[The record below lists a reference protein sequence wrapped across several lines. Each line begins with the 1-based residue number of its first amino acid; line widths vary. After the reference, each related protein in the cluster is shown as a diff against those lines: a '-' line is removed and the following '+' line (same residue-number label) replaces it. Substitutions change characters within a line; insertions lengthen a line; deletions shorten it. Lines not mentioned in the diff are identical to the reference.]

1 LKNTVTIPKKFILV
15 TGATGYI
22 ASRLIPQLLDRGY
35 AVRALARN
43 PLQLQSRS
51 WSSKIDIVRGD
62 LMEPASLA
70 PALKDVHTAYYLVHN
85 MSLGH
90 GYTKLEI
97 QAAQNF
103 VHAAEEAGIQHIIY
117 LGGLADDNQPIS
129 PHLLSR
135 IKTGTAL
142 RQGKIPVT
150 EFRASIIAGSGSI
163 SFEMIRFSTEF
174 FPIIP
179 VPLWMKN
186 RSQPIAIQNIM
197 DYLLAAL
204 EKWDDSIVLEIGGP
218 QIITYQDLMRHY
230 ARIRG
235 HKRSSLL
242 LPYIPVR
249 FMAFGIG
256 LITPVSRLIA
266 RALIRGLSHDSIVT
280 HKNAHEI
287 YPEVNL
293 VDFESATREAL
304 THLHPLK
311 IERVWESDFGSLPQY
326 RSNQHVFK
334 TSEVSVITLKHEGF
348 FIDHRKIK
356 VDAEPEKIFNSIS
369 KFAESFGGQRF
380 IVDTVEPDHFLLL
393 RWQSKTPGQGWLEW
407 RVSQIANLTY
417 LTQTVFFAPRGL
429 LGFLYWYL
437 LYPFHTLLFRNW
449 VDKLKN
455 ACSQSH
461 KSQTEVT

>member
-1 LKNTVTIPKKFILV
+1 VTHPQKLILV

-43 PLQLQSRS
+43 PQRLQSRN
-51 WSSKIDIVRGD
+51 WSSQIDILHGD
-62 LMEPASLA
+62 MMEPATLA

-97 QAAQNF
+97 QAAYNF
-103 VHAAEEAGIQHIIY
+103 AHAAEEAGIQHIIY

-135 IKTGTAL
+135 IETGAAL
-142 RQGKIPVT
+142 IQGKIPVT
-150 EFRASIIAGSGSI
+150 EFRASVIAGSGSI

-179 VPLWMKN
+179 VPWWMKN

-204 EKWDDSIVLEIGGP
+204 EKWDGSTVLEIGGP
-218 QIITYQDLMRHY
+218 EVIPYQDLMLRY
-230 ARIRG
+230 ARVRG
-235 HKRSSLL
+235 HKRSFFL
-242 LPYIPVR
+242 LPYIPVG
-249 FMAFGIG
+249 FMAFSIG
-256 LITPVSRLIA
+256 LITPVPHLIA
-266 RALIRGLSHDSIVT
+266 RALVRGLSHDSVIT

-293 VDFESATREAL
+293 MDFDSATRDAL
-304 THLHPLK
+304 TRLHPLK
-311 IERVWESDFGSLPQY
+311 IERVWDDGEGQIKS
-326 RSNQHVFK
+326 
-334 TSEVSVITLKHEGF
+334 LKHEGF

-356 VDAEPEKIFNSIS
+356 VDAEPEKIFNIIR
-369 KFAESFGGQRF
+369 KFAESFGERRF
-380 IVDTVEPDHFLLL
+380 VVDTIEPNRILLL
-393 RWQSKTPGQGWLEW
+393 RSQLKTPGQGWLEW
-407 RVSQIANLTY
+407 RVIRIANLTY

-429 LGFLYWYL
+429 AGFLYWYL
-437 LYPFHTLLFRNW
+437 LYPFRAIPFRNLINKIKREC
-449 VDKLKN
+449 V
-455 ACSQSH
+455 
-461 KSQTEVT
+461 V

>member
-1 LKNTVTIPKKFILV
+1 MKLILV

-43 PLQLQSRS
+43 PQRLQSRS
-51 WSSKIDIVRGD
+51 WSSKIDIVHAD
-62 LMEPASLA
+62 VMEAASLA

-97 QAAQNF
+97 QAARNF
-103 VHAAEEAGIQHIIY
+103 VLAAEEAGVQHIIY

-135 IKTGTAL
+135 IETGAAL

-174 FPIIP
+174 FSIIP
-179 VPLWMKN
+179 ISSWMKN
-186 RSQPIAIQNIM
+186 KSQPIAIQNIM

-204 EKWDDSIVLEIGGP
+204 EKWDEAGSVLEIGGP
-218 QIITYQDLMRHY
+218 EIIPYQDLLLRY
-230 ARIRG
+230 AHIRG
-235 HKRSSLL
+235 HKRSFLL
-242 LPYIPVR
+242 LPYIPVG
-249 FMAFGIG
+249 FMALGIG
-256 LITPVSRLIA
+256 LITPVPRRIA
-266 RALIRGLSHDSIVT
+266 RALVGGLSHDSIVT
-280 HKNAHEI
+280 HKNAHDT

-293 VDFESATREAL
+293 MDFEAATKEAL

-311 IERVWESDFGSLPQY
+311 IERVWESDFGSLLG
-326 RSNQHVFK
+326 RHSNHRIFKK
-334 TSEVSVITLKHEGF
+334 TSEVSVNTLKHEGF

-356 VDAEPEKIFNSIS
+356 VNAEPEKV
-369 KFAESFGGQRF
+369 FGVIKKLAARLGEQQVA
-380 IVDTVEPDHFLLL
+380 VDTIEPDHLLL
-393 RWQSKTPGQGWLEW
+393 VRSQLKTPGQGWIEW
-407 RVSQIANLTY
+407 RVGQIDNLTY
-417 LTQTVFFAPRGL
+417 LTQTAFFAPRGL
-429 LGFLYWYL
+429 AAFLFWLL
-437 LYPFHTLLFRNW
+437 LYPFRVIIFNRLIKSIARNS
-449 VDKLKN
+449 VVK
-455 ACSQSH
+455 
-461 KSQTEVT
+461 

>member
-1 LKNTVTIPKKFILV
+1 LTTSPKLILV

-43 PLQLQSRS
+43 PLRLQSRS
-51 WSSKIDIVRGD
+51 WSSQIDIVHAD
-62 LMEPASLA
+62 VMEPASLA

-97 QAAQNF
+97 QAARNF
-103 VHAAEEAGIQHIIY
+103 VIAAEEAGVQHIIY

-135 IKTGTAL
+135 IETGAAL
-142 RQGKIPVT
+142 MEGKIPVT

-179 VPLWMKN
+179 ISKWMKN
-186 RSQPIAIQNIM
+186 KSQPIAIQNIM

-204 EKWDDSIVLEIGGP
+204 EKWDGNTVLEIGGP

-235 HKRSSLL
+235 HKRSFFLF
-242 LPYIPVR
+242 PYIPVG
-249 FMAFGIG
+249 FMALGIE
-256 LITPVSRLIA
+256 LITPVPHLIA
-266 RALIRGLSHDSIVT
+266 RALVGGLSHDSVVA
-280 HKNAHEI
+280 HKNAHET
-287 YPEVNL
+287 YPEVDL
-293 VDFESATREAL
+293 LDFESATKDAL
-304 THLHPLK
+304 TRLHPLK
-311 IERVWESDFGSLPQY
+311 IERVWESDFGSLPAS
-326 RSNQHVFK
+326 RSNPHVFK
-334 TSEVSVITLKHEGF
+334 TSEVSAITLKHEGF

-356 VDAEPEKIFNSIS
+356 VDAEPEKVFNSIS
-369 KFAESFGGQRF
+369 KFAESFGGPRF
-380 IVDTVEPDHFLLL
+380 VVDTIEPDHFLLL
-393 RWQSKTPGQGWLEW
+393 RLRSKIPGQGWLEW
-407 RVSQIANLTY
+407 RVGQIASSTC
-417 LTQTVFFAPRGL
+417 LTQTIFFAPRGL
-429 LGFLYWYL
+429 AGFLFWLL
-437 LYPFHTLLFRNW
+437 LYPFRAVPLRKLI
-449 VDKLKN
+449 DKIK
-455 ACSQSH
+455 CEC
-461 KSQTEVT
+461 EV

>member
-1 LKNTVTIPKKFILV
+1 VTISPKLILV

-43 PLQLQSRS
+43 PQRLQSRS
-51 WSSKIDIVRGD
+51 WSSQIDILHGD
-62 LMEPASLA
+62 MMEPATLA

-97 QAAQNF
+97 QAAYNF
-103 VHAAEEAGIQHIIY
+103 AHAAEEAGIQHIIY

-135 IKTGTAL
+135 IETGAAL
-142 RQGKIPVT
+142 IQGKIPVT

-179 VPLWMKN
+179 VPRWMKN

-197 DYLLAAL
+197 DYLLAAV
-204 EKWDDSIVLEIGGP
+204 EKWDGNAILEIGGP
-218 QIITYQDLMRHY
+218 EVIPYQDLMLRY
-230 ARIRG
+230 ARVRG
-235 HKRSSLL
+235 HKRSFFL
-242 LPYIPVR
+242 LPYIPVG

-256 LITPVSRLIA
+256 LITPVPHLIA
-266 RALIRGLSHDSIVT
+266 RALVRGLSHDSVIT

-293 VDFESATREAL
+293 MDFDSATRDAL
-304 THLHPLK
+304 TRLHPLK
-311 IERVWESDFGSLPQY
+311 IERVWDDGEGQIKS
-326 RSNQHVFK
+326 
-334 TSEVSVITLKHEGF
+334 LKHEGF

-356 VDAEPEKIFNSIS
+356 VDAEPEKIFNIIR
-369 KFAESFGGQRF
+369 KFAESFGERRF
-380 IVDTVEPDHFLLL
+380 VVDTIEPNRILLL
-393 RWQSKTPGQGWLEW
+393 RSQLKTPGQGWLEW
-407 RVSQIANLTY
+407 RVIRIANLTY

-429 LGFLYWYL
+429 AGFLYWYL
-437 LYPFHTLLFRNW
+437 LYPFRAIPFRNLINKIKREC
-449 VDKLKN
+449 V
-455 ACSQSH
+455 
-461 KSQTEVT
+461 V

>member
-1 LKNTVTIPKKFILV
+1 MTIPQKLILV

-35 AVRALARN
+35 TVRALARN
-43 PLQLQSRS
+43 PQRLRARS
-51 WSSKIDIVRGD
+51 WSSQIDIVHGD
-62 LMEPASLA
+62 MMEPASLA

-85 MSLGH
+85 MSLGR

-103 VHAAEEAGIQHIIY
+103 VLAAEEAGVGHIIY

-135 IKTGTAL
+135 IETGAAL
-142 RQGKIPVT
+142 SQGKIPVT

-163 SFEMIRFSTEF
+163 SFEMIRFTTEF

-179 VPLWMKN
+179 IPLWMKN

-204 EKWDDSIVLEIGGP
+204 EKWDGSTVLEIGGP
-218 QIITYQDLMRHY
+218 EIITYQEVMSRY
-230 ARIRG
+230 ARVRG
-235 HKRSSLL
+235 HKRSFFL
-242 LPYIPVR
+242 LPYVPVW
-249 FMAFGIG
+249 FMALGIG
-256 LITPVSRLIA
+256 LMTPVPRRIA
-266 RALIRGLSHDSIVT
+266 RALVRGLSHDSIVT
-280 HKNAHEI
+280 HRNAHET

-293 VDFESATREAL
+293 MDFESATREAM

-311 IERVWESDFGSLPQY
+311 IERVWDDGEGYVKS
-326 RSNQHVFK
+326 
-334 TSEVSVITLKHEGF
+334 LKHEGF

-356 VDAEPEKIFNSIS
+356 ISAEPKIIFNAITQLA
-369 KFAESFGGQRF
+369 AELEREKYA
-380 IVDTVEPDHFLLL
+380 VDTTEPNHLLLL
-393 RWQSKTPGQGWLEW
+393 RSQRKTPGDLWLKW
-407 RVSQIANLTY
+407 RLSRNDDSTY

-429 LGFLYWYL
+429 GGFAYWYL
-437 LYPFHTLLFRNW
+437 LYPFHILSNRAFLQRIVRKVF
-449 VDKLKN
+449 
-455 ACSQSH
+455 AP
-461 KSQTEVT
+461 